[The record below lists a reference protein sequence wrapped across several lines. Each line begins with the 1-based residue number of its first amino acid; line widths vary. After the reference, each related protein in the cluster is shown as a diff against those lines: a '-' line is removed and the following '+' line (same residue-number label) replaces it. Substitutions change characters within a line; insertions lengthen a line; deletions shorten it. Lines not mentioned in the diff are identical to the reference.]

1 MKAVVLVV
9 GASRGIG
16 RAIATDL
23 CERGCR
29 VVAWSRSGEAPA
41 GVELSQVVDIADSA
55 QVREAI
61 TAMYEVIGSLDGVVI
76 NAGIT
81 DDGLALR
88 MSDQQ
93 WRSVLA
99 TNLDGA
105 FFTARGVLPGLIKQ
119 RSGSIV
125 FISSVSPF
133 VGVPGQ
139 ANYAAA
145 KAGLV
150 GLARSLASEVA
161 RRGVRANV
169 VAPGLITTGMTSDV
183 SPDFVQKIPLGRM
196 GDAAEVARV
205 VAFLLSPESSY
216 ITGAVI
222 PVDGGLS
229 MGL

>member
-41 GVELSQVVDIADSA
+41 GVELSQVVDISNAA

-61 TAMYEVIGSLDGVVI
+61 TAMHEVIGSLDGVVI

-105 FFTARGVLPGLIKQ
+105 FFTAQEAVKQ
-119 RSGSIV
+119 MVAQSPQGGSVVFTTSGSAWY
-125 FISSVSPF
+125 
-133 VGVPGQ
+133 GQ
-139 ANYAAA
+139 Q
-145 KAGLV
+145 
-150 GLARSLASEVA
+150 
-161 RRGVRANV
+161 RGQHALRANQ
-169 VAPGLITTGMTSDV
+169 
-183 SPDFVQKIPLGRM
+183 QK
-196 GDAAEVARV
+196 
-205 VAFLLSPESSY
+205 S
-216 ITGAVI
+216 
-222 PVDGGLS
+222 
-229 MGL
+229 